1 MPIIINEIVFKGTI
15 AEANSQPPTPGVT
28 PPREPEPAIDREAL
42 VQLCVEEVLR
52 ILERQKER

>member
-15 AEANSQPPTPGVT
+15 AEAGGPKAAPSPA
-28 PPREPEPAIDREAL
+28 PPRVPQIDRETL
-42 VQLCVEEVLR
+42 IQLCVEEVLR